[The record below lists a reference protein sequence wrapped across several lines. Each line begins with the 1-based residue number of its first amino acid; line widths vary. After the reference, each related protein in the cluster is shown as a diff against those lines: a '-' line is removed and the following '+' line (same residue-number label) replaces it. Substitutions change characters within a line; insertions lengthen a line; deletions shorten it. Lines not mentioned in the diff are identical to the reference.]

1 MPFLL
6 IYCGAVILLW
16 TNSETNC
23 ECRFEQIRIPWFE
36 SFNEYAYRD
45 QNYLMNTHILLRI
58 IYNQSNRHHSWKK
71 WILMNLSY
79 IFQSFNK
86 NPEWIYSSQAAARLG
101 AWFWSAQ
108 ADIFFT
114 ESLRILAERLSQS
127 EIGLPLRRTCC
138 YSSPERGGSL
148 LDWGKAC
155 WTIINQIMQ
164 DNFHSAK
171 DKIID
176 VVDFI

>member
-1 MPFLL
+1 MIISERVPFLL
-6 IYCGAVILLW
+6 IYCGTVILLL

-23 ECRFEQIRIPWFE
+23 ECRFEQIRISWFE

-86 NPEWIYSSQAAARLG
+86 NPEWIYSSR
-101 AWFWSAQ
+101 
-108 ADIFFT
+108 
-114 ESLRILAERLSQS
+114 
-127 EIGLPLRRTCC
+127 
-138 YSSPERGGSL
+138 
-148 LDWGKAC
+148 AC

-164 DNFHSAK
+164 DNFYSAK

-176 VVDFI
+176 VVGFI